1 MVSDERYYDYMGRRL
16 REEQEKQD
24 VIKEEHTHT
33 NGLMLDMKELTKCH
47 YDVLIRNK
55 ELIEENNN
63 FYVVNS
69 KELKPKS
76 QKTMEEAKGQL
87 ISDYQLQLETQW
99 VLELKSKFEIKVN
112 ENVLQKVNNIISK

>member
-16 REEQEKQD
+16 REEHEKQD
-24 VIKEEHTHT
+24 VIKEEHSHS

-63 FYVVNS
+63 LR
-69 KELKPKS
+69 KELADLHN
-76 QKTMEEAKGQL
+76 QE
-87 ISDYQLQLETQW
+87 
-99 VLELKSKFEIKVN
+99 
-112 ENVLQKVNNIISK
+112 